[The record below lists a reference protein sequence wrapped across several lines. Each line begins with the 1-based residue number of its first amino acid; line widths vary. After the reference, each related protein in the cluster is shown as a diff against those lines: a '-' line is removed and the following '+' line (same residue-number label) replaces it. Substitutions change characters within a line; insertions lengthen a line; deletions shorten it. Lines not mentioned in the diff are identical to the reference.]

1 MRDLEIRGAGNL
13 LGAEQHGHME
23 AVGYDLYCKMLN
35 EAVRQMKGEIP
46 EEIFNTTID
55 LDVDAYIPASY
66 IPNEYQKLDIY
77 KRIAA
82 IESEE
87 EMDDMLEELIDRF
100 GDLPKKVQQLL
111 QIANLKAL
119 AHSADVAVVE
129 QKQDTYRFVMYEK
142 ARSDPGKIPTLLE
155 KYRGDL
161 NFKMEEPPVFIYQKK
176 GISAGK
182 KDGDVLELVKKL
194 LIDIKGLLA

>member
-1 MRDLEIRGAGNL
+1 M
-13 LGAEQHGHME
+13 
-23 AVGYDLYCKMLN
+23 
-35 EAVRQMKGEIP
+35 
-46 EEIFNTTID
+46 
-55 LDVDAYIPASY
+55 
-66 IPNEYQKLDIY
+66 
-77 KRIAA
+77 
-82 IESEE
+82 
-87 EMDDMLEELIDRF
+87 
-100 GDLPKKVQQLL
+100 
-111 QIANLKAL
+111 
-119 AHSADVAVVE
+119 VE